1 MSWYDI
7 YHHKWV
13 SEHTTKS
20 LYAGVDKDYYGL
32 HKSFSGEGFSLVINL
47 AEGGDWPGHE
57 TFVDLI
63 PHYMTVL
70 SAKVYGIYC
79 N

>member
-32 HKSFSGEGFSLVINL
+32 HKSFTGEGFSLVINL